1 MSQVYVELT
10 ADFLH
15 PGHINIINEARK
27 LGEVTVGLLTD
38 EAVANYKRKPLLNYE
53 QRTKI
58 LENINGVSKI
68 IPQETHI
75 CLDNIKKLKPE
86 FVVHGDEWGN
96 LSWVREK
103 VIELLKEWGGKL
115 VEPKFTGGVSATEL
129 IQKVEGKGTSA
140 DKRLRK
146 LRDLLKLKDLVR
158 IMEVHNGLT
167 GLIVEKTK
175 VKDGNGVK
183 EFDGMWESSLTDSVS
198 KGKPDIAAVD
208 VSSRV
213 NTIEQILE
221 TTTKPMIVDV
231 DNGGLPEH
239 FVYTVRTMERLGV
252 SAVILEDK
260 RGAKRNSLFG
270 INVRQE
276 QEDVEDFCDK
286 IRAGKRAQIGKDF
299 MVIARIESLI
309 LKKGLHDALIR
320 ANAYIC
326 AGADGIMIHS
336 KEEDPS
342 EILEFCKEYDKL
354 PHKVPLVAVPSTYD
368 SVTEEELKKAGIRI
382 VIYANHLLRSAYP
395 AMCAAAETILKNERG
410 YEAREFCMPIK
421 EILELIPNHEFC

>member
-395 AMCAAAETILKNERG
+395 AMKKTAESILQNGRAK
-410 YEAREFCMPIK
+410 EADENCMSIK
-421 EILELIPNHEFC
+421 DILDLIPDNK